1 MLLDLPQC
9 PPFIIIIIIICFCFF
24 FFFLEK
30 VFVFVLYGGVF
41 PLFNAIKWEILV
53 QPIGKNKRDQEQEIF
68 ILKEHYRDHPLYLLV
83 SLFTKKRKRKRNIG
97 PMKVK

>member
-9 PPFIIIIIIICFCFF
+9 PPFIIIIICFCS
-24 FFFLEK
+24 LW
-30 VFVFVLYGGVF
+30 GF

-68 ILKEHYRDHPLYLLV
+68 ILKEHYRDHLLYLLV

>member
-9 PPFIIIIIIICFCFF
+9 PPFIIIIIICFCP
-24 FFFLEK
+24 LW
-30 VFVFVLYGGVF
+30 GVF

-68 ILKEHYRDHPLYLLV
+68 ILKEHYRDHLLYLLV